1 MQEDVTR
8 LMSAPVSFNTDSLE
22 LLCTGLHN
30 HMNDSFAPILKLVVY
45 HDSTVCT
52 SCVFQKLH
60 KWDDFIEKAKA
71 HKGNLELYFIFSP
84 PSNEQHLLKVMV
96 KNYKPKMP
104 IYMDTAGVFRR
115 TTPQLPSNPML
126 HTFLL
131 DENNE
136 VLVVGNPLENEKID
150 RMFWRTV
157 KEKLGTGQKEKAND

>member
-96 KNYKPKMP
+96 KRSSIN
-104 IYMDTAGVFRR
+104 
-115 TTPQLPSNPML
+115 
-126 HTFLL
+126 
-131 DENNE
+131 
-136 VLVVGNPLENEKID
+136 
-150 RMFWRTV
+150 
-157 KEKLGTGQKEKAND
+157 